1 MRNLQVQKRLAP
13 EAVDGVLV
21 HSQRFSVDIA
31 ADEEGRSG
39 GIGVFAPVEDV
50 GVVSIALLL
59 LARIA
64 LRYNGVQPYDV
75 A

>member
-21 HSQRFSVDIA
+21 HSPRFSVDIA

-39 GIGVFAPVEDV
+39 GIDVFATVEDI
-50 GVVSIALLL
+50 GAVSIALLL
-59 LARIA
+59 LARFV
-64 LRYNGVQPYDV
+64 LRYNGVLPYDV